1 MAKKEKEVKRE
12 TEQTPEVETVSQDQF
27 KQLQESLEA
36 LQTELEQVK
45 KAKEEEKDQYMR
57 VLAEYDNY
65 RKRSQKERDSVFS
78 DAQAMTVEK
87 LLPVLDNLDRAL
99 EQKCADEE
107 YQKGVELIAKQFKE
121 ALEKMGVTE
130 IAAQDQPFDPR
141 FHDAVMHIEQEG
153 LPENTVS
160 LVMRK
165 GYIMGEKVIRHA
177 MVQVAN

>member
-1 MAKKEKEVKRE
+1 MIYAVNG
-12 TEQTPEVETVSQDQF
+12 D
-27 KQLQESLEA
+27 A
-36 LQTELEQVK
+36 
-45 KAKEEEKDQYMR
+45 AQYR
-57 VLAEYDNY
+57 GIH
-65 RKRSQKERDSVFS
+65 
-78 DAQAMTVEK
+78 
-87 LLPVLDNLDRAL
+87 PNLDRAL

-107 YQKGVELIAKQFKE
+107 YQKVVELIAKQFKE

>member
-12 TEQTPEVETVSQDQF
+12 AEQTPEVETVSQDQF

-78 DAQAMTVEK
+78 DAQAMTVEQ
-87 LLPVLDNLDRAL
+87 LLPVLDTLDRAL

-121 ALEKMGVTE
+121 TLEKMGVTE

-141 FHDAVMHIEQEG
+141 FHDAVMHIEQED

>member
-1 MAKKEKEVKRE
+1 M
-12 TEQTPEVETVSQDQF
+12 
-27 KQLQESLEA
+27 
-36 LQTELEQVK
+36 
-45 KAKEEEKDQYMR
+45 
-57 VLAEYDNY
+57 
-65 RKRSQKERDSVFS
+65 
-78 DAQAMTVEK
+78 
-87 LLPVLDNLDRAL
+87 
-99 EQKCADEE
+99 
-107 YQKGVELIAKQFKE
+107 ELIAKQFKE